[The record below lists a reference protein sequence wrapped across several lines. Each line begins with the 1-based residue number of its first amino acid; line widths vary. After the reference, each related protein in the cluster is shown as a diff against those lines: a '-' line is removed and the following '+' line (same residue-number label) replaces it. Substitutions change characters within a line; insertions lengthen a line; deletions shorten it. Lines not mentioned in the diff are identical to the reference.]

1 MLEEHD
7 SFKKTQKK
15 ERDSELS
22 NLREREREKTNEITG
37 KGKVYRTRKLY

>member
-22 NLREREREKTNEITG
+22 NLREREKTNEITG
-37 KGKVYRTRKLY
+37 KGKVYRTRKPY